1 MVVDQVTL
9 DGADLRILA
18 ALQSDAR
25 LTNLELADRVNLS
38 ASQCSRRRLRL
49 EQAGVIRGY
58 RAELALEPL
67 GLNIT
72 VFTKVSLVAHS
83 GDNARRFAKLVRGL
97 DCVLEAH
104 ALTGD
109 SDYLLKMVV
118 PDLKSLSSV
127 VNNILLAHPSVAHVH
142 SSVVMETLKNP
153 GPLPLAN
160 TPGH

>member
-72 VFTKVSLVAHS
+72 VFTIPRCA
-83 GDNARRFAKLVRGL
+83 
-97 DCVLEAH
+97 
-104 ALTGD
+104 
-109 SDYLLKMVV
+109 
-118 PDLKSLSSV
+118 
-127 VNNILLAHPSVAHVH
+127 
-142 SSVVMETLKNP
+142 
-153 GPLPLAN
+153 
-160 TPGH
+160 